1 MYLKM
6 VFAWRSNT
14 SKEDFLT
21 TIIITHPT
29 THNIL
34 ARPLL
39 GPHTLALGLRLG
51 FWLTSSL
58 TIFKLSSSIQSN
70 G

>member
-51 FWLTSSL
+51 FWLT
-58 TIFKLSSSIQSN
+58 
-70 G
+70 